1 MKQWTGDFLCA
12 LAWADFVASTADGLR
27 ACSETA
33 SSGRPLMIIGEE
45 SCQGNLVHFYTLLGA
60 KGISKSFSY
69 HTFEDFSKGWTYP
82 PINPSIQAANQVAER
97 IANRSKLSKKWYRK

>member
-45 SCQGNLVHFYTLLGA
+45 FCQGNLVQFYTLLGA
-60 KGISKSFSY
+60 KGISKAFSFQ
-69 HTFEDFSKGWTYP
+69 TFDEFSKGWTYP
-82 PINPSIQAANQVAER
+82 PINPSIQAANQVADR